1 MSETAYLPID
11 LAGRNAVVT
20 GASQGL
26 GRAIAAGLAARGAR
40 VACVARSAEKLAETV
55 EQITAAGGAAEAFPC
70 DVCDA
75 AGVNGLV
82 EQLVEKWE
90 KIDVLVNN
98 AGVTRDTLLAR
109 MGEEEWDAVLDT
121 NLKGAFLFT
130 KALTMPMMQ
139 QRYGRIINISSVS
152 GLAGNPG
159 QANYSASKA
168 GLIGFTRTV
177 ARELGKRKITCNAV
191 APGFIES
198 EMTAVLG
205 PALLTEVKKR
215 VPAQR
220 IGRPDEVANAVLYLA
235 SEAAA
240 YVTGHVLVLDGGLT
254 A

>member
-1 MSETAYLPID
+1 MAEGYLPVD
-11 LAGRNAVVT
+11 LSGRTALVT

-26 GRAIAAGLAARGAR
+26 GRAIALGLGARGAR
-40 VACVARSAEKLAETV
+40 VACVARNAEKLQETV
-55 EQITAAGGAAEAFPC
+55 DLITAAGGSAEAFPC
-70 DVCDA
+70 DVVDGA
-75 AGVNGLV
+75 AVAALV
-82 EQLVEKWE
+82 EGLVEKWE
-90 KIDVLVNN
+90 RLDILVNN

-109 MGEEEWDAVLDT
+109 MDEDAWDTVLDT

-130 KALTMPMMQ
+130 KAATMPMMQ
-139 QRYGRIINISSVS
+139 QRHGRIINISSVS

-177 ARELGKRKITCNAV
+177 AKELGKRKITCNAV

-205 PALLTEVKKR
+205 AALMDEVKKR

-220 IGRPDEVANAVLYLA
+220 IGRPEEVANAVLYLA
-235 SEAAA
+235 SDEAA

-254 A
+254 S

>member
-1 MSETAYLPID
+1 MSEGFLPVD
-11 LAGRNAVVT
+11 LSGRHAVVT

-26 GRAIAAGLAARGAR
+26 GRSIALGLASRGAT
-40 VACVARSAEKLAETV
+40 VACVARNAEKLQETV
-55 EQITAAGGAAEAFPC
+55 DQIAAAGGKAEVCAC
-70 DVCDA
+70 DVVEA
-75 AGVNGLV
+75 AAVNALV
-82 EQLVEKWE
+82 ESLAERWE
-90 KIDVLVNN
+90 KIDILVNN

-109 MGEEEWDAVLDT
+109 MGEDEWNAVLDT

-130 KALTMPMMQ
+130 KAVTMPMMQ
-139 QRYGRIINISSVS
+139 QRYGRIVNISSVS

-198 EMTAVLG
+198 EMTEVLG

-220 IGRPDEVANAVLYLA
+220 IGRPEEVANAVLYLA
-235 SEAAA
+235 SDEAA

-254 A
+254 S